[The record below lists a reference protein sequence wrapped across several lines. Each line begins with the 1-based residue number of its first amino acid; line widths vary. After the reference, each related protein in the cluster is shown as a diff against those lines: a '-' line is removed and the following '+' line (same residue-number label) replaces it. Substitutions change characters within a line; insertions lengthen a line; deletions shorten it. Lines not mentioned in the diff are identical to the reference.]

1 MSKSNPQPFFK
12 FGRVFFPGEPTIAPD
27 KILFQP
33 LGNHVGN
40 VRQLARKWQDG
51 NFSLERVIEGI
62 NLHDKAKPQTFKIR
76 VETNKQGEFTKY
88 IYSFKGH
95 RFKVDEPQNLWVQA
109 LARGHHDYST
119 KEIIKDT
126 YQLKKYP
133 EYQKIFS
140 KDPLQYA
147 KELYILEMCDQI
159 EAELACRVIG
169 DDEQAKSRTFMDFTI
184 TKGIS
189 EDSNHRVFYLD
200 PYPFKEPTITLN
212 FRSWTYNLS
221 DEDKNQLQQLHENGK
236 DKELGGKLN
245 TLVKEWWKKNEH
257 TISEDR
263 AITALIKPDNSNTY
277 SPSEKSEN
285 AILWWYRELAN
296 FQPNPMQEEVFQ
308 MMVENQHP
316 AFILK
321 APTGVGKFEAIII
334 PFLAMLSTK
343 EDRPR
348 LIIPLPARSLLEDQ
362 KQRCDKYLKQFS
374 LLHKGREVSLV
385 IDTGTE
391 MNRYVYLDG
400 EIKSSNN
407 SRRHLYKGDII
418 LTTIDKFIYRYFG
431 YGDKQKSF
439 IFPYRIH
446 HGNTLICFDEAHTY
460 DDISFTNFCSLVKA
474 LYEAG
479 RSLVLMTATLS
490 QNHLERFDY
499 LADNMLDY
507 IDVQDNLEK
516 LNNFYQQILKQDY
529 SNLKQFE
536 WVDDIVYDVKEP
548 TNLQQKLTSIA
559 LEEWNSTPSHRIIVS
574 VETVKDAIAIYEKI
588 KQTLNIKSSGQ
599 NGFLFLYHGR
609 LSDIPKTSH
618 YSRTNLYQRLKER
631 DENDQAYILVTTSA
645 IEVGC
650 DLNSTRLIT
659 QLCNPESL
667 IQRAGRCN
675 RKGNVEDA
683 KIIVIGNNIPKF
695 VNTLSEAELEDYK
708 TILKGLHARNFDPK
722 AIMNCVSTKQTI
734 DDYRVVELFSLLQ
747 DYVYNADLTCQSAHE
762 KGLVITRSWTPS
774 VTLVYDDGKQGDS
787 LEKIVKESPQIQ
799 VPIDRLILKKNNEG
813 NYTNQYA
820 NVYVY
825 EWIYDKEETRYKLEP
840 LKYWGCAYS
849 KDMVIKV
856 CAVQEGAISDSF
868 EPYSYDH
875 ELGFKDLP
883 GVFIKWRSNG
893 YQERLQYNPTK
904 DRSVVINY
912 TKALTQD

>member
-1 MSKSNPQPFFK
+1 MSKSSPQPFFK
-12 FGRVFFPGEPTIAPD
+12 FGRVFFPGEPKVVPD
-27 KILFQP
+27 QILFQP

-40 VRQLARKWQDG
+40 VRRLAQKWKDD
-51 NFSLERVIEGI
+51 NFSLEGVIEGI
-62 NLHDKAKPQTFKIR
+62 NLHDKAKPQTFKIL
-76 VETNKQGEFTKY
+76 VETNKKEEFTKY

-95 RFKVDEPQNLWVQA
+95 RFKVDKPQNLWAQA

-119 KEIIKDT
+119 REIIKDT
-126 YQLKKYP
+126 YQLKKDP
-133 EYQKIFS
+133 NYQEILTQ
-140 KDPLQYA
+140 DPLRYA

-184 TKGIS
+184 TEGTS
-189 EDSNHRVFYLD
+189 EDNNHRVFKLD
-200 PYPFKEPTITLN
+200 PYPFKEPNITLN

-236 DKELGGKLN
+236 DKELGSKLN
-245 TLVKEWWKKNEH
+245 TLVREWWKKNEH
-257 TISEDR
+257 NINEDP
-263 AITALIKPDNSNTY
+263 AITAIIKPSTSNTY

-285 AILWWYRELAN
+285 AIFWYRELAN

-308 MMVENQHP
+308 TMVETKHP

-334 PFLAMLSTK
+334 PFLARLSTK
-343 EDRPR
+343 EDRHR

-362 KQRCDKYLKQFS
+362 KERCEKYLKRFS

-385 IDTGTE
+385 IDTGSE

-400 EIKSSNN
+400 KELKSSNN
-407 SRRHLYKGDII
+407 PRRHLYKGDIV
-418 LTTIDKFIYRYFG
+418 LTTIDKFMYRYFG

-460 DDISFTNFCSLVKA
+460 DDISFTNFCRLVKA

-479 RSLVLMTATLS
+479 RSLVLMTATLP

-499 LADNMLDY
+499 LADNVIDY

-516 LNNFYQQILKQDY
+516 LNNFHKQILKQDY

-536 WVDDIVYDVKEP
+536 WANDIVYDVKEP
-548 TNLQQKLTSIA
+548 TNFQQKLTSVA
-559 LEEWNSTPSHRIIVS
+559 LKEWNYNPNHRIIVS

-588 KQTLNIKSSGQ
+588 KQILNIKSSEQ
-599 NGFLFLYHGR
+599 NEFLFLYHGR
-609 LSDIPKTSH
+609 LSDIPKTSR
-618 YSRTNLYQRLKER
+618 YSRTKLYQRLKER
-631 DENDQAYILVTTSA
+631 DEKDQAYILVTTSA

-650 DLNSTRLIT
+650 DLNSTRLVT

-675 RKGNVEDA
+675 RKGDVEDA
-683 KIIVIGNNIPKF
+683 KIIVVGNNIPEF
-695 VNTLSEAELEDYK
+695 VNTLSETELEDYQ
-708 TILKGLHARNFDPK
+708 TTLNDLHAQNFDPK
-722 AIMNCVSTKQTI
+722 AILNCVSTKQTI
-734 DDYRVVELFSLLQ
+734 DDYRVVELFSMLQ
-747 DYVYNADLTCQSAHE
+747 DYVYNTDLTCQSAHE

-774 VTLVYDDGKQGDS
+774 VTLVYDDGNQGDN
-787 LEKIVKESPQIQ
+787 LEEMIKKSPQIQ
-799 VPIDRLILKKNNEG
+799 VPIDRLILKKNDEG
-813 NYTNQYA
+813 NYINQYA
-820 NVYVY
+820 NVDVY
-825 EWIYDKEETRYKLEP
+825 EWIYNKEETRYKLEP

-856 CAVQEGAISDSF
+856 RAVQDGAISDSF
-868 EPYSYDH
+868 ESYSYDH

-883 GVFIKWRSNG
+883 GVFIKWRANG
-893 YQERLQYNPTK
+893 YEERLQYKPTK
-904 DRSVVINY
+904 DRSVIINY